1 MQNIVQDL
9 ELEFKRLGNDLQF
22 ANHNLDTL
30 MATAAASFDFSLSC
44 CLSCSGCSGKAIPDA
59 HRLVRRIRSSQAAL
73 PALEQQQL
81 QASQRCDAALKELST
96 LAVKNQS
103 AMLQVYA
110 RIDCNPDEE
119 WVSTANEIKAYNT
132 INDENDAAAA
142 ATTASTNLIC
152 IDAAELTVHALALT
166 WQVDNNGDDSSIT
179 AKPQ

>member
-30 MATAAASFDFSLSC
+30 MATAAAS
-44 CLSCSGCSGKAIPDA
+44 GKAVPDA
-59 HRLVRRIRSSQAAL
+59 HRLVRRIRSLQAAL

-81 QASQRCDAALKELST
+81 QASQRCNAALKELST
-96 LAVKNQS
+96 LAVQNQT

-110 RIDCNPDEE
+110 RIDCSPDEE